1 MFFELDE
8 YNVSMKNWKKNIA
21 YFIGGQSISLFGSS
35 LVQYAIIWH
44 ITLETQSGFVM
55 TLSILAGFIPSLFL
69 SPFAGVWVDRFNRK
83 LIIIL
88 ADSFIAIMTLGTAI
102 LFYFGY
108 GSISLLLVIS
118 AFRSLGNAVH
128 TPAVQAYIP
137 ELVPEDKLMK
147 VQGINNGIQSTMMI
161 ITPVLSAA
169 LLASVELFVIFFID
183 ALTAVLG
190 IFTLLIF
197 VNSLRPQAKH
207 IGKVEYFN
215 DIKMGINYIRHHNFL
230 VPFFIFTAMV
240 LFFVAPIAFLSPL
253 QTIFKFGPETW
264 RLSFVEVS
272 FALGMMIGGFSIA
285 AWEGLK
291 NRIHTMALALLFMGL
306 FSIVLS
312 ITNIFWAYLL
322 AMFIIGLSLPY
333 YNSPAYVMVQ
343 EKVDSE
349 YLGRVFSVMGMISS
363 SMMPIGMIV
372 FGPLADVWDV
382 NYIVILSGIMMMLIA
397 LSLIYNRKLVFAGSI
412 KQGD

>member
-1 MFFELDE
+1 
-8 YNVSMKNWKKNIA
+8 MKNWKKNIA

-88 ADSFIAIMTLGTAI
+88 ADSFIAAMTLGTAI

-197 VNSLRPQAKH
+197 VNSLRPQAEH

-215 DIKMGINYIRHHNFL
+215 AIKTGINYIRQHSFL

-272 FALGMMIGGFSIA
+272 FALGMMMGGFSIA
-285 AWEGLK
+285 VWEGFK
-291 NRIHTMALALLFMGL
+291 NRIHTMAFALVFMGL

-382 NYIVILSGIMMMLIA
+382 NYIVIFSGIMMMLIA
-397 LSLIYNRKLVFAGSI
+397 ISLIYNRKLVFAGSI